1 MNFFCLQEQIQCDN
15 NIIYRR
21 AQKLE
26 SDANNSGSNKIISTD
41 KNCNATSST
50 PLDRSR
56 RTDENARRAN
66 QANGVLQARFY
77 RGLCSVVDCIQ
88 YSSIFVVVVVAV
100 VAAAGDSALRSGF

>member
-1 MNFFCLQEQIQCDN
+1 MSCSQEHIQCDN

-50 PLDRSR
+50 PLDHLPIPKS
-56 RTDENARRAN
+56 TTFF
-66 QANGVLQARFY
+66 L
-77 RGLCSVVDCIQ
+77 L
-88 YSSIFVVVVVAV
+88 
-100 VAAAGDSALRSGF
+100 